1 MGFFSSKAEPDIWM
15 RPNGDAYEY
24 TGAYVDDLAIIARNP
39 QEIVDV
45 LMMKHKFKLKGMGP
59 IKFHLGMDFFRD
71 SDGVMCI
78 APKKYIEK
86 MMASYEQFF
95 GP

>member
-1 MGFFSSKAEPDIWM
+1 
-15 RPNGDAYEY
+15 
-24 TGAYVDDLAIIARNP
+24 
-39 QEIVDV
+39 
-45 LMMKHKFKLKGMGP
+45 
-59 IKFHLGMDFFRD
+59 MDFFRD

-95 GP
+95 EQAMHHCLAC